1 MDIGRLARDC
11 GGRSRGDG
19 MRRWARWGLR
29 GTAALVVLFTAAW
42 GALALWFRLPGEE
55 ATRMTGAV
63 LFAVAGGL
71 AIIAILR
78 GQWRAPGLYAV
89 AFLVLMGW
97 WSTIRPSHDRNWD
110 PVAGRM
116 PELIIDG
123 DRLEVRNLRDFAWRT
138 ESDFTPTWTNRTY
151 DLSKVEGVDV
161 FLSYWMGPA
170 IAHLIVS
177 FPFTDQPPLAF
188 SIEIRREQGEQFSAL
203 AGFFKQFELII
214 IAADERDIIR
224 LRTNVWKEDVRL
236 YRLSVG
242 VPKARAAIEAYAAEI
257 AALKAEPQWY
267 DTLGGN
273 CTTIVFRL
281 ARSLWPELRL
291 DWRIILSG
299 HLPSYLHEI
308 GAVDTSMPLAE
319 LMERA
324 KVSARGQAS
333 DDANGVALPDFSAR
347 IREGVPLPR

>member
-1 MDIGRLARDC
+1 
-11 GGRSRGDG
+11 
-19 MRRWARWGLR
+19 LR

-55 ATRMTGAV
+55 AWRMTGAV
-63 LFAVAGGL
+63 LFAVAGAL
-71 AIIAILR
+71 AIFAILR

-110 PVAGRM
+110 PVAERM

-177 FPFTDQPPLAF
+177 FPFADQPPLAF

-257 AALKAEPQWY
+257 AALKAQPQWY

-281 ARSLWPELRL
+281 ARSLWPDLRL

-324 KVSARGQAS
+324 KVSAKGQAS
-333 DDANGVALPDFSAR
+333 DDAQGVALPDFSAR